1 MKIGM
6 FTNYY
11 KPTTT
16 GVVNSIC
23 SLKEGLENLGHEVY
37 VFTFSH
43 LGYKD
48 KEKGI
53 IRIGSIKFEKN
64 NEFDLM
70 LPSFGKSIK
79 TIKSLDVIHSHH
91 PVIMGWFGSFFA
103 ELYTKPHI
111 FTYHSQYE
119 NYSIYIP
126 FEQRITKA
134 VTKKIIKNYAN
145 KCDCVISPSESI
157 KKIILKQGINTR
169 IDVVPTGIN
178 LERFKTGN
186 GSKIRKKHKISLNKK
201 ILLYAGRIAK
211 EKNIDLLINSFDLI
225 AKKREDV
232 CLVIVGKGLKKMHLK
247 RIIKKMKLEKKVI
260 LAGFSKSIQDYY
272 DAADLFVFSSPNETQ
287 GLVLVEAMASGKP
300 VVAVESSGAND
311 IINGKNGFLA
321 KNSVKDFSSKITKI
335 LDDDNLR
342 KSMSEEALKT
352 SEKFSTEI
360 MAKRMQEIY
369 KSLLN

>member
-1 MKIGM
+1 M

-11 KPTTT
+11 KPSAT
-16 GVVNSIC
+16 GVVSSI
-23 SLKEGLENLGHEVY
+23 SLLKHGLEELGHEVY

-70 LPSFGKSIK
+70 LPSFGRSIK

-103 ELYTKPHI
+103 ELYNKPHV

-126 FEQRITKA
+126 FEQRITKK

-145 KCDCVISPSESI
+145 KCNCVISPSESI
-157 KKIILKQGINTR
+157 KNIILEQGINTR

-178 LERFKTGN
+178 LEQFKNGN
-186 GSKIRKKHKISLNKK
+186 GLRIREKHKIPRNKK

-211 EKNIDLLINSFDLI
+211 EKNIDLIIRSFNLI
-225 AKKREDV
+225 AKKRNDV
-232 CLVIVGKGLKKMHLK
+232 VLVILGKGIKKMHLRLLVNK
-247 RIIKKMKLEKKVI
+247 LRLKKNVV
-260 LAGFSKSIQDYY
+260 LAGFSESVQDYY

-300 VVAVESSGAND
+300 VVAVESAGAND
-311 IINGKNGFLA
+311 IINGNNGLLA

-335 LDDDNLR
+335 LDDDDLR
-342 KSMSEEALKT
+342 KSMSEEAVKT
-352 SEKFSTEI
+352 SERFSTEI
-360 MAKRMQEIY
+360 MSKKIESIY
-369 KSLLN
+369 KSLLD